1 MMTAMYLFATLMA
14 LIAAGVLG
22 RIAIRGRSVPLILEL
37 PPYRAPQLRPTF
49 RMMWHRARSF
59 LTDAGTTILAC
70 TVVLWVLLS
79 YPKPSHVD
87 PGASPAAVA
96 EQTIQGSY
104 AGRIGKAVEP
114 AILPLGFD
122 WKIGVGLVGA
132 FAAREVFVSTMGL
145 VYGTGAAPDDA
156 TPLRERLQHDRAHG
170 GAPAYSPLTGLSLLV
185 FFAIACQCVSTLVTV
200 QRETRSWRWPALLFA
215 YTGVLAWTLSFAVY
229 QGGRLLGF

>member
-1 MMTAMYLFATLMA
+1 
-14 LIAAGVLG
+14 
-22 RIAIRGRSVPLILEL
+22 
-37 PPYRAPQLRPTF
+37 
-49 RMMWHRARSF
+49 
-59 LTDAGTTILAC
+59 
-70 TVVLWVLLS
+70 
-79 YPKPSHVD
+79 VD

-96 EQTIQGSY
+96 EQTIEGRY

-114 AILPLGFD
+114 AIAPLGFD

-145 VYGTGAAPDDA
+145 VYGTGATSDDA

-200 QRETRSWRWPALLFA
+200 QRETRTWRWPALLFA
-215 YTGVLAWTLSFAVY
+215 YTGVLAWALSFAVY